1 MSEQHTKT
9 TCDCGCMGAGPAL
22 TQVLRHLGPS
32 AEVRQHFS
40 NAHVEILKGIR
51 AFLDEQIAA
60 HSSNRPGESTQAGH
74 PGSATH
80 GTRIPVE

>member
-1 MSEQHTKT
+1 MSGMNDQSAKK

-22 TQVLRHLGPS
+22 TEVLRRLGPS
-32 AEVRQHFS
+32 DEVRRHFS
-40 NAHVEILKGIR
+40 AAHVEILKGIR

-60 HSSNRPGESTQAGH
+60 HSHGH
-74 PGSATH
+74 PAPGSH

>member
-9 TCDCGCMGAGPAL
+9 TCNCGCMGAGPMV
-22 TQVLRHLGPS
+22 TDVLRRLGPS
-32 AEVRQHFS
+32 HEVRRHFS
-40 NAHVEILKGIR
+40 AAHVEILKGIR

-60 HSSNRPGESTQAGH
+60 HTHTSSGPEHGTQ
-74 PGSATH
+74 

>member
-1 MSEQHTKT
+1 MNDHDGKK

-22 TQVLRHLGPS
+22 TEVLRRLGPS
-32 AEVRQHFS
+32 DEVRRHFS
-40 NAHVEILKGIR
+40 AAHVEILKGIR

-60 HSSNRPGESTQAGH
+60 HTNATAAADHATQ
-74 PGSATH
+74 